1 MVIINGL
8 WSTFCVGGREIAA
21 VTGEDFVS
29 SGRFSEGVTGL
40 RSSSGLQGRCLW
52 SSLPRLARA
61 PRAGPGEWGRTS
73 QLSPC
78 GARCCRARPR
88 PRSAHLAR
96 LLPLW
101 APVWWQQRLPACDRP
116 RQALRTALQ
125 TRVGA
130 GGCQFEVV
138 LWKITCLL
146 FVCCGSTKMS
156 GEGTHH
162 PTCSL
167 LNVLNLD
174 FIFSNIVFTPISVPS
189 PSKTPTKCTSD
200 ALRLLTALPYFPFLI
215 CL

>member
-1 MVIINGL
+1 MVLAPALGKVSRSL
-8 WSTFCVGGREIAA
+8 GWGWGAGRDPGRGGRS
-21 VTGEDFVS
+21 TDL
-29 SGRFSEGVTGL
+29 GRQLAWL
-40 RSSSGLQGRCLW
+40 RFDDI
-52 SSLPRLARA
+52 RA
-61 PRAGPGEWGRTS
+61 PQAGPGEWGRTS

-101 APVWWQQRLPACDRP
+101 APVWWRQRLPACDRP
-116 RQALRTALQ
+116 RQALCTALQ

-156 GEGTHH
+156 GEGILIT
-162 PTCSL
+162 
-167 LNVLNLD
+167 
-174 FIFSNIVFTPISVPS
+174 
-189 PSKTPTKCTSD
+189 
-200 ALRLLTALPYFPFLI
+200 LPAH
-215 CL
+215 C